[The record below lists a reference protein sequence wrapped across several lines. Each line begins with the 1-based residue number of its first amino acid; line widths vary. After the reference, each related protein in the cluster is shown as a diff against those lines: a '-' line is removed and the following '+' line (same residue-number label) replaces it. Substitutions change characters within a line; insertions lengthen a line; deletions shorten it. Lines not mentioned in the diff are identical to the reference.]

1 MFSICVLSSQAEVQD
16 IFLIYL
22 KVKKTESLAFYLIDK
37 DATHYRTAWI
47 VFCFVWKKLFPVCLF
62 TYAVLLGFFLSVL
75 CFVLV
80 WFFFFLFNLYQVLVL
95 IICLKIVYITVTD
108 YFFFNVQ
115 INLLNVNVLNL
126 FRSLS
131 DNRTYGADP
140 RDVFY
145 GVCMLNHDPTEINGI
160 LPVHFHEVKT
170 SPQFE

>member
-1 MFSICVLSSQAEVQD
+1 M
-16 IFLIYL
+16 
-22 KVKKTESLAFYLIDK
+22 
-37 DATHYRTAWI
+37 
-47 VFCFVWKKLFPVCLF
+47 
-62 TYAVLLGFFLSVL
+62 
-75 CFVLV
+75 
-80 WFFFFLFNLYQVLVL
+80 LVL

-108 YFFFNVQ
+108 FFFFFNVQ

-145 GVCMLNHDPTEINGI
+145 GVCMLNHDPTEINGS

-170 SPQFE
+170 SPQFEEQYNPHGVMWHFSLRRN

>member
-1 MFSICVLSSQAEVQD
+1 MLHI
-16 IFLIYL
+16 
-22 KVKKTESLAFYLIDK
+22 TEQLEL
-37 DATHYRTAWI
+37 
-47 VFCFVWKKLFPVCLF
+47 C
-62 TYAVLLGFFLSVL
+62 SVL
-75 CFVLV
+75 CESNYFQFASSHMLFYWVFFVSFLFCFVLV
-80 WFFFFLFNLYQVLVL
+80 FFFLFNLYQVLVL

-108 YFFFNVQ
+108 FFIFFNVQ

-145 GVCMLNHDPTEINGI
+145 GVCMLNHDPTEINGS

-170 SPQFE
+170 SPQFEEQYNPHGVMWHFSLRRN